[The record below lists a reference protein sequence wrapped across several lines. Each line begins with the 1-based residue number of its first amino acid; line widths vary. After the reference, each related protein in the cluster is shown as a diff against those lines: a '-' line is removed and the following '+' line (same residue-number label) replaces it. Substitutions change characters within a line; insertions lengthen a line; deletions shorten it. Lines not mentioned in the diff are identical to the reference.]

1 MIIDFIA
8 YLLSF
13 DAVQV
18 FLLLFVAFKLFP
30 YFAAPAAPAVTEV
43 ELEKIHAPSKDP
55 MGAYAEP
62 LDSPKMLDRMAYTTT
77 VNGTPSNEI
86 TPSEVFSG
94 YK

>member
-1 MIIDFIA
+1 VNYIIDFIA

-18 FLLLFVAFKLFP
+18 FLMLFVAFKLFP
-30 YFAAPAAPAVTEV
+30 YFAAPAVTDVAQENIR
-43 ELEKIHAPSKDP
+43 EPSKDP

-62 LDSPKMLDRMAYTTT
+62 LDSQKMPDRMAYTAT

>member
-1 MIIDFIA
+1 MSYIIDFIA

-13 DAVQV
+13 DAVRV

-30 YFAAPAAPAVTEV
+30 FFATPAVTEV
-43 ELEKIHAPSKDP
+43 AAVDTRSPSKDP
-55 MGAYAEP
+55 MGPYAEP
-62 LDSPKMLDRMAYTTT
+62 LDSPRMAERMSHTTA

-86 TPSEVFSG
+86 IPSEVFSG

>member
-1 MIIDFIA
+1 MNYIIDFIA

-30 YFAAPAAPAVTEV
+30 YFAAPSVNEVTTE
-43 ELEKIHAPSKDP
+43 ENRSPSKDP
-55 MGAYAEP
+55 MGPYAEP